1 MHLQEQFL
9 NFINKYSKYYDEFEL
24 LYLKDVDLSAPQE
37 NMPDILRQILTEL
50 ELIKD
55 EDNAYLQFTNL
66 IEKTF
71 GLEKNIVEIGGGII
85 PSLSKI
91 IALKQKKGTI
101 TVYDPRLIKEGKF
114 NNLILKKDKF
124 TVKTNVS
131 NVSLFIGFMP
141 KNATELIINKACM
154 ENKDFIIT
162 LCGDGLSDEDSYY
175 EDNEEF
181 LHSMIHTAKN
191 KVAKSNLGRLEYTY
205 LKSLNH
211 LHPVIYNKR

>member
-1 MHLQEQFL
+1 
-9 NFINKYSKYYDEFEL
+9 
-24 LYLKDVDLSAPQE
+24 
-37 NMPDILRQILTEL
+37 
-50 ELIKD
+50 
-55 EDNAYLQFTNL
+55 
-66 IEKTF
+66 
-71 GLEKNIVEIGGGII
+71 
-85 PSLSKI
+85 
-91 IALKQKKGTI
+91 
-101 TVYDPRLIKEGKF
+101 
-114 NNLILKKDKF
+114 
-124 TVKTNVS
+124 
-131 NVSLFIGFMP
+131 
-141 KNATELIINKACM
+141 M